1 MSPRSMLMDAECEGV
16 VKINLHAHIWFS
28 FASHK
33 AVSRGCWR
41 GCCRIHKSLGLLYI
55 SKARLGGSQA
65 TTVNAGFEEKHQRA
79 RAMSL
84 VKFVGRI
91 DCF

>member
-1 MSPRSMLMDAECEGV
+1 MDAECEGV
-16 VKINLHAHIWFS
+16 VKINLRTHIWFS

-41 GCCRIHKSLGLLYI
+41 GCCRIHRSRGLLYI
-55 SKARLGGSQA
+55 SKARLGGGQA
-65 TTVNAGFEEKHQRA
+65 TIVNDGFEEKHQRV

-84 VKFVGRI
+84 DEYVGGVC
-91 DCF
+91 CF